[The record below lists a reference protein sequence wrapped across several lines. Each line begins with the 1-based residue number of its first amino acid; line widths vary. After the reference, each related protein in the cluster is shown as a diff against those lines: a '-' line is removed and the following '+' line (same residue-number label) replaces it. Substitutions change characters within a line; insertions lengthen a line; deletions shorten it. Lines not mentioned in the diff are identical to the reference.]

1 MAKKQLIALF
11 MCSLTTF
18 TVGGGLI
25 PLLPIYAT
33 RLGAD
38 PVLTGYYLA
47 LAFLALS
54 ISSIFAGWLS
64 NHLQKRKLLLIIA
77 GVLMIPTAWFMGQVT
92 TILGLTILTALLW
105 FLAGFV
111 VSMVSILT
119 GLFVERSERGRV
131 FGIIGLAAPLSGII
145 GGLGSGPIV
154 DRWGYPALFTAAA
167 LVYVLLPLSA
177 LLLTDKPAI
186 IRVPNT
192 PKTTASPT
200 VMLSRAF
207 LFLFFAS
214 VLAHIA
220 NSQIVLGR
228 SLIMD
233 HNGFDATDI
242 SSSSAIG
249 SIISLP
255 FPVFI
260 GWLSDR
266 LGRKPLIMICYLA
279 SSIGLAVLATSSTLW
294 HFWIAMALQ
303 SIIGAGVA
311 VGSAL
316 ITDLVPRESLATP
329 ISLYGSTQFIGYV
342 IGFGGM
348 GTIIKL
354 LGLSASLLV
363 GILLC
368 MVALILLIAV
378 PRPASIIQIETT

>member
-1 MAKKQLIALF
+1 
-11 MCSLTTF
+11 
-18 TVGGGLI
+18 
-25 PLLPIYAT
+25 
-33 RLGAD
+33 
-38 PVLTGYYLA
+38 
-47 LAFLALS
+47 
-54 ISSIFAGWLS
+54 
-64 NHLQKRKLLLIIA
+64 
-77 GVLMIPTAWFMGQVT
+77 
-92 TILGLTILTALLW
+92 
-105 FLAGFV
+105 
-111 VSMVSILT
+111 MVSILT
-119 GLFVERSERGRV
+119 GLFVEGKERGKV
-131 FGIIGLAAPLSGII
+131 FGIIGLAAPLAGII

-154 DRWGYPALFTAAA
+154 DRWGYPALFTAGA
-167 LVYVLLPLSA
+167 LVYLLLPLCA
-177 LLLTDKPAI
+177 LLLADKPAA
-186 IRVPNT
+186 IRVT
-192 PKTTASPT
+192 KTAKTASPT
-200 VMLSRAF
+200 VMLSRVF

-233 HNGFDATDI
+233 NHGFDATAI
-242 SSSSAIG
+242 SSSGAIG

-279 SSIGLAVLATSSTLW
+279 SLIGLAVLASSFNVW
-294 HFWIAMALQ
+294 HFWVAMALQ

-329 ISLYGSTQFIGYV
+329 LSVYGSTQFIGYV

-348 GTIIKL
+348 GTVIKL
-354 LGLSASLLV
+354 VGLSNNLLI

-368 MVALILLIAV
+368 TLAIVLLVVI
-378 PRPASIIQIETT
+378 PRPAPIVQIETG

>member
-1 MAKKQLIALF
+1 LAKKQLIALF
-11 MCSLTTF
+11 MCSLVSY
-18 TVGGGLI
+18 TVGGGLV

-33 RLGAD
+33 HLGAD
-38 PVLTGYYLA
+38 SVLTGYYLA
-47 LAFLALS
+47 FAFLALA
-54 ISSIFAGWLS
+54 ISSVFAGWLS
-64 NHLQKRKLLLIIA
+64 DRLQRRKLLLIIA
-77 GVLMIPTAWFMGQVT
+77 GIFMIPTVWLMGQVT
-92 TILGLTILTALLW
+92 TIIALTLLTALLW

-111 VSMVSILT
+111 ITMVSILT
-119 GLFVERSERGRV
+119 GLFVEGRERGKV
-131 FGIIGLAAPLSGII
+131 FGIVGLAAPLAGII

-154 DRWGYPALFTAAA
+154 DHLGYQAMFTAGA
-167 LVYVLLPLSA
+167 LVYMFLPLSA
-177 LLLTDKPAI
+177 LLLTDKPPTL
-186 IRVPNT
+186 RTV
-192 PKTTASPT
+192 KTTKAASPT
-200 VMLSRAF
+200 ILLTRVF

-233 HNGFDATDI
+233 KQGFDATAI
-242 SSSSAIG
+242 SSSGAIG

-279 SSIGLAVLATSSTLW
+279 SLIGLAVLASSFSLW
-294 HFWIAMALQ
+294 HFWVAMSLQ

-316 ITDLVPRESLATP
+316 ITDLVPPESLATP
-329 ISLYGSTQFIGYV
+329 ISVYGSTQYIGYV

-348 GTIIKL
+348 GTVIKL
-354 LGLSASLLV
+354 VGLSTSLFVGIVLCTIALALLLV
-363 GILLC
+363 
-368 MVALILLIAV
+368 V
-378 PRPASIIQIETT
+378 PRHTPIVHIETT